1 MFITINILQQFGRR
15 SFPLSVLLF
24 LILWTFMSCKNEY
37 EGFSVNKDEAYQLN
51 VPEGFPKMT
60 FDVLGNPITV
70 NGVALGKK
78 LFYEGN
84 SPGIIQSPADSVI
97 FRNMPLPITGIPL
110 VTVSTTDWV

>member
-1 MFITINILQQFGRR
+1 MSITINLLQQSVRVN
-15 SFPLSVLLF
+15 PLWILLF
-24 LILWTFMSCKNEY
+24 LVLWTFMSCKNEY

-70 NGVALGKK
+70 NGVALGKSFSTK
-78 LFYEGN
+78 EN

-97 FRNMPLPITGIPL
+97 YKNMPLPIMGIPL